1 MRAWWK
7 VCWLS
12 LVGLL
17 LSGRL
22 LPARAQSDAQLIDSL
37 QLRLRSAPADTN
49 RVQLLD
55 ELCWQLNKTDL
66 AQARRYGE
74 QGIVLARQLR
84 DRRGE
89 LRCLND
95 LGTCCFYAGDYPA
108 ATRYY
113 LAAGRLARQLGHR
126 RIESFAYNG
135 LANVQAER
143 EELAAAQPSYEAA
156 LRLAATPADEALF
169 ASNLGNLLI
178 RRRQFAAAERYTR
191 QALAL
196 YQQLGEQPSVSRC
209 LFNLGLSSCEQG
221 RWAAARPY
229 LEQALRIDRRLRST
243 CDVARDLNQ
252 LGDILSHTGQPRAA
266 LDTLH
271 RGLRTAR
278 RCGDLPQVV
287 DGYEYLAATAAR
299 LGRYAEALAWQR
311 RFQAAHDSLVGT
323 EKERAIA
330 ELQTRYQTAE
340 QQARIAR
347 LHERNTRI
355 SQQARQQSW
364 LLAGSV
370 LLLGLLAAVAALLYN
385 RNRLKNQAVLALRQ
399 RNEEVLRREQDKE
412 TLLREMHHR
421 VKNNLQVVSSL
432 LSLQGRQL
440 QDEGA
445 RAAIHES
452 RSRVEAMALLHQ
464 KLYQHEELRRILVAD
479 YLPLLTHSVLHA
491 YGLPPEVAVLDVA
504 PLAVDV
510 EVALPL
516 GLLLNELLTNACK
529 YALAGHPS
537 PQLSISLHPT
547 EGGRYLCLRVA
558 DNGPGRDAA
567 TAAGHGTSFG
577 QRLIGLLTQQ
587 LDGELCW
594 LPGPG
599 TTAEVRLPAEP
610 ASTPDPA

>member
-1 MRAWWK
+1 MRAWLRFCLLAW
-7 VCWLS
+7 VVL
-12 LVGLL
+12 LVGRP
-17 LSGRL
+17 GGVW
-22 LPARAQSDAQLIDSL
+22 AQSDAQLIDSL
-37 QLRLRSAPADTN
+37 QQRLRTAAPDTN

-66 AQARRYGE
+66 ARARRYGE
-74 QGIVLARQLR
+74 QGLGLARQLR
-84 DRRGE
+84 DRRGA

-113 LAAGRLARQLGHR
+113 LAARRLAEQLGHR

-135 LANVQAER
+135 LANVQVER
-143 EELAAAQPSYEAA
+143 GELAAAQRNYEAA
-156 LRLAATPADEALF
+156 LARAAAPTDEALF

-178 RRRQFAAAERYTR
+178 RRRQFGEAERYTR
-191 QALAL
+191 RALRL
-196 YQQLGEQPSVSRC
+196 YRQLGEAPSESRC
-209 LFNLGLSSCEQG
+209 LYNLALGQLDQQ
-221 RWAAARPY
+221 RPAAARPY
-229 LEQALRIDRRLRST
+229 AEAALRIDRQLGSL
-243 CDVARDLNQ
+243 CDVARDLNM
-252 LGDILSHTGQPRAA
+252 LGSVIDQTGRPGA

-271 RGLRTAR
+271 RALGYAR
-278 RCGDLPQVV
+278 RCGDAPQVA
-287 DGYEYLAATAAR
+287 DSYEGLAAAAAR
-299 LGRYAEALAWQR
+299 LGRYAEALSWQR
-311 RFQAAHDSLVGT
+311 HYQAAHDSLVNT
-323 EKERAIA
+323 ERERAIA

-340 QQARIAR
+340 QQTRIAR

-355 SQQARQQSW
+355 SQQTRQQRW
-364 LLAGSV
+364 LLAGSA

-385 RNRLKNQAVLALRQ
+385 RNRLKNQAVLALHQ

-445 RAAIHES
+445 RAAINES

-464 KLYQHEELRRILVAD
+464 KLYQHEELRRILLAD
-479 YLPLLTHSVLHA
+479 YLPLLTHSVLHT
-491 YGLPPEVAVLDVA
+491 YGLPAEVALLDVA

-529 YALAGHPS
+529 YALAGHPA
-537 PQLSISLHPT
+537 PQLRISLHPT
-547 EGGRYLCLRVA
+547 EGGYLCLRVA
-558 DNGPGRDAA
+558 DNGPGRDAVP
-567 TAAGHGTSFG
+567 AAGAGTSFG

-587 LDGELCW
+587 LDGELRW
-594 LPGPG
+594 LSGPG
-599 TTAEVRLPAEP
+599 TTAEVRLPAEH
-610 ASTPDPA
+610 TPTAALA